1 MAVTAQQIVDFLV
14 ANPNISDADLAAVMD
29 AYKVTPEQVAQ
40 ATNTSVAEAQQ
51 RYEAVTAPPPPVY
64 EPVYQPVYEEPV
76 YQPVYEAPVMTN
88 TYFQANPDVAAAYA
102 SNSYGMSPDA
112 YADFHWNNYGKNEQR
127 VSPSGV
133 APTPVAAPV
142 YQAPVE
148 VYTPPAE
155 TYYNPEPV
163 YSAPEPVYQPVYE
176 APVYQPEVDYYAQQF
191 APDVFEAPVVV
202 PPVAT
207 NTVKD
212 YQGKTYD
219 TTTLLN
225 LAKELAPSID
235 ANRLK
240 GGVYSTSGESI
251 GFNYDEAT
259 KALGYAP
266 TSAEQVVLDMARHLM
281 NEGVTSASQID
292 ATDTNRRFGSTYS
305 GDGGTIYEI
314 KRDADGNL
322 VTSTW
327 GKTTSDKGNIIA
339 AATIAAAFMGI
350 PADIG
355 TAVLGQGASNLAVN
369 TLGGAIFGGGTT
381 ALAGGDILQGA
392 LLGAAGGAVGSY
404 LNTAGGTVLGDASD
418 IAMSMADA
426 GSTLAE
432 IQTSLTNSG
441 FSADV
446 IADSLKDAANV
457 MSPTALNAPTGVP
470 SLLDT
475 VNVVGAA
482 STPSLTNLLSAT
494 STIPIVTNNQVTT
507 PVTNQVTTPIDT
519 VQVVGDKPVTST
531 QDVINA
537 ITSNLA
543 ATNVTTPTAV
553 TTPIDTVQVT
563 ANNPNTLDLNSV
575 INLINAGNLDTTNLV
590 NNVADTTKLT
600 DDTGKKKEEL
610 TTSDVIRLVG
620 AGTTLAAMDAANQG
634 TDAGGQFPIIPI
646 PADWKGQPPTVIA
659 PRPRLQ
665 PVDFGSRNLLQG
677 TQWEKFLSPTY
688 GQVPAPVQYSQP
700 SNMSYNDLMS
710 ILGSKQGYP
719 SSANLSI
726 NDIIS
731 GIQNQYGQTPTR
743 TMG

>member
-1 MAVTAQQIVDFLV
+1 MAVTAQQIVDFLL
-14 ANPNISDADLAAVMD
+14 ANPTISDAELAAVMD
-29 AYKVTPEQVAQ
+29 TYKVTPEQVAQ

-51 RYEAVTAPPPPVY
+51 RYEAVTAPPPVYEPVY
-64 EPVYQPVYEEPV
+64 QPVYQPVYEEPV
-76 YQPVYEAPVMTN
+76 YEAPVITN

-127 VSPSGV
+127 ISPSGV
-133 APTPVAAPV
+133 PPTPAPVSQPV

-155 TYYNPEPV
+155 TYYRQE
-163 YSAPEPVYQPVYE
+163 PVYE
-176 APVYQPEVDYYAQQF
+176 APVYQPEVDYNAQQF
-191 APDVFEAPVVV
+191 APDVFQAPVVT

-207 NTVKD
+207 NTIKD
-212 YQGKTYD
+212 YQGNTYD
-219 TTTLLN
+219 KTTLLN

-251 GFNYDEAT
+251 GFNYDEST

-266 TSAEQVVLDMARHLM
+266 TAAEQVVLDMARHLM

-292 ATDTNRRFGSTYS
+292 ATDTNRRFGSTYT

-314 KRDADGNL
+314 KRDANGNL

-339 AATIAAAFMGI
+339 AASIAAAFMGV
-350 PADIG
+350 PVDIG

-369 TLGGAIFGGGTT
+369 TVGGAIFGAGTS
-381 ALAGGDILQGA
+381 ALGGGDVLKGA
-392 LLGAAGGAVGSY
+392 LLGAAGGAAGSY
-404 LNTAGGTVLGDASD
+404 LNTAGGTTLGNASD

-432 IQTSLTNSG
+432 IQTSLANSG

-470 SLLDT
+470 SLLET
-475 VNVVGAA
+475 VNVSAPA
-482 STPSLTNLLSAT
+482 TTSSLTNLLSAA
-494 STIPIVTNNQVTT
+494 STIPITTPTQITTPTNIETVKVTDGR
-507 PVTNQVTTPIDT
+507 PVTN
-519 VQVVGDKPVTST
+519 T

-537 ITSNLA
+537 ITSNL
-543 ATNVTTPTAV
+543 TTTPTTV

-563 ANNPNTLDLNSV
+563 ANTPNTLDLGSV
-575 INLINAGNLDTTNLV
+575 INLINSGTLDTTNLV
-590 NNVADTTKLT
+590 NNVADTTKVT
-600 DDTGKKKEEL
+600 DTTTDTTKKDDKL

-634 TDAGGQFPIIPI
+634 TDTGGAQFPIIPI

-719 SSANLSI
+719 SSGNLSI

>member
-1 MAVTAQQIVDFLV
+1 MAVTAQQIIDFLV

-29 AYKVTPEQVAQ
+29 TYKVTPEQVAQ
-40 ATNTSVAEAQQ
+40 ATNTSEAEARQ
-51 RYEAVTAPPPPVY
+51 RYEAVTPFVPVA
-64 EPVYQPVYEEPV
+64 ELVS
-76 YQPVYEAPVMTN
+76 QPVYEAPVMTN

-133 APTPVAAPV
+133 APTPVSQPV

-148 VYTPPAE
+148 VYTPPVE
-155 TYYNPEPV
+155 TYFSQEPV
-163 YSAPEPVYQPVYE
+163 EIDYSL
-176 APVYQPEVDYYAQQF
+176 QQF

-266 TSAEQVVLDMARHLM
+266 SAAEQVVLDMARHLM

-292 ATDTNRRFGSTYS
+292 ATDTNRRFGSTFS
-305 GDGGTIYEI
+305 GEGGTIYEI

-339 AATIAAAFMGI
+339 AATIAAAFMGV
-350 PADIG
+350 PANIG
-355 TAVLGQGASNLAVN
+355 TAVLGQGASNLAIN
-369 TLGGAIFGGGTT
+369 TIGGAIFGGGTA
-381 ALAGGDILQGA
+381 ALSGGDILQGA
-392 LLGAAGGAVGSY
+392 LLGAAGGAAGSY
-404 LNTAGGTVLGDASD
+404 LNTAGGAVLGDASD

-457 MSPTALNAPTGVP
+457 MTPTAVNAPTSVP
-470 SLLDT
+470 SLLES

-482 STPSLTNLLSAT
+482 STPTLTNLLSAA
-494 STIPIVTNNQVTT
+494 STIPITTTNQVTT
-507 PVTNQVTTPIDT
+507 PVVNQLTTPIENL
-519 VQVVGDKPVTST
+519 QVVGDKPVTST

-543 ATNVTTPTAV
+543 ATNVTTPTGV
-553 TTPIDTVQVT
+553 TTPIETVEVA
-563 ANNPNTLDLNSV
+563 ANKLNTLDLNSV

-590 NNVADTTKLT
+590 NTVADTTKVT
-600 DDTGKKKEEL
+600 DTTTDTTKKEDKL
-610 TTSDVIRLVG
+610 TTGDVIRLVG
-620 AGTTLAAMDAANQG
+620 AGSTLAAMDAANQG
-634 TDAGGQFPIIPI
+634 LDTGGQFPIIPI

-719 SSANLSI
+719 SSGNLSI

>member
-1 MAVTAQQIVDFLV
+1 MMAVTAQQIFDFLV
-14 ANPNISDADLAAVMD
+14 ANPTISDAELAAVMD
-29 AYKVTPEQVAQ
+29 AYGVSPQQVAQ
-40 ATNTSVAEAQQ
+40 ATGTSEAEAQQ
-51 RYEAVTAPPPPVY
+51 RYEAVTAPPPP
-64 EPVYQPVYEEPV
+64 EPVYQPVYQAPVETYYEPVYEPV
-76 YQPVYEAPVMTN
+76 YQAPVMTN

-133 APTPVAAPV
+133 PPTPAPV
-142 YQAPVE
+142 SQSVYQTPVE
-148 VYTPPAE
+148 VYTPPTYTSYE
-155 TYYNPEPV
+155 TE
-163 YSAPEPVYQPVYE
+163 SGTVYE
-176 APVYQPEVDYYAQQF
+176 PVYQPEVNYNSQQF
-191 APDVFEAPVVV
+191 SPDVFQAPVVT
-202 PPVAT
+202 PSVAT
-207 NTVKD
+207 NTIKD
-212 YQGKTYD
+212 YQGNTYD
-219 TTTLLN
+219 KTTLLN

-240 GGVYSTSGESI
+240 GGVYSTSGKSI

-259 KALGYAP
+259 KALGYEP
-266 TSAEQVVLDMARHLM
+266 TAAEQVVLDMARHLM

-292 ATDTNRRFGSTYS
+292 ATDTNRRFGSTYT

-314 KRDADGNL
+314 KRDANGNL

-339 AATIAAAFMGI
+339 AASIAAAFMGV
-350 PADIG
+350 PVDIG

-369 TLGGAIFGGGTT
+369 TVGGAIFGAGTS
-381 ALAGGDILQGA
+381 ALGGGDVLKGA
-392 LLGAAGGAVGSY
+392 LLGAAGGAAGSY
-404 LNTAGGTVLGDASD
+404 LNTAGGTTLGNASD

-432 IQTSLTNSG
+432 IQTSLANSG

-470 SLLDT
+470 SLLET
-475 VNVVGAA
+475 VNVSAPA
-482 STPSLTNLLSAT
+482 TTSSLTNLLSAA
-494 STIPIVTNNQVTT
+494 STIPITT
-507 PVTNQVTTPIDT
+507 PLANQISAPVTTPIET
-519 VQVVGDKPVTST
+519 VKVTGEKPVTNT

-537 ITSNLA
+537 ITSNL
-543 ATNVTTPTAV
+543 TTTPTAV
-553 TTPIDTVQVT
+553 TTPIDTVEVVSNT
-563 ANNPNTLDLNSV
+563 PKTLDLGSV
-575 INLINAGNLDTTNLV
+575 INLINSGNLDTTNLV
-590 NNVADTTKLT
+590 NNVADTTKVT
-600 DDTGKKKEEL
+600 DTTKKDDKL
-610 TTSDVIRLVG
+610 TTGDVIRLVS
-620 AGTTLAAMDAANQG
+620 AGTTLAAMDAATQG
-634 TDAGGQFPIIPI
+634 TDTGTQFPIIPI
-646 PADWKGQPPTVIA
+646 PEDWKGQPPTVIA
-659 PRPRLQ
+659 PRPKLQ
-665 PVDFGSRNLLQG
+665 PIDFGSRNLLMG

-719 SSANLSI
+719 SSGNLSI

>member
-1 MAVTAQQIVDFLV
+1 MAVTAQQIVDFLL
-14 ANPNISDADLAAVMD
+14 ANPTISDADLAAVMD
-29 AYKVTPEQVAQ
+29 TYKVTPEQVAQ

-51 RYEAVTAPPPPVY
+51 RYEAVTAPPPPPPP
-64 EPVYQPVYEEPV
+64 PVYQPVYE
-76 YQPVYEAPVMTN
+76 
-88 TYFQANPDVAAAYA
+88 
-102 SNSYGMSPDA
+102 
-112 YADFHWNNYGKNEQR
+112 
-127 VSPSGV
+127 
-133 APTPVAAPV
+133 
-142 YQAPVE
+142 APVE

-155 TYYNPEPV
+155 TYYRQEPV
-163 YSAPEPVYQPVYE
+163 EI
-176 APVYQPEVDYYAQQF
+176 DYYAQQF
-191 APDVFEAPVVV
+191 APDVFQAPVVT
-202 PPVAT
+202 PPVET
-207 NTVKD
+207 NTIKD
-212 YQGKTYD
+212 YQGNTYD
-219 TTTLLN
+219 KTTLLN

-251 GFNYDEAT
+251 GFNYDEST

-266 TSAEQVVLDMARHLM
+266 TAAEQVVLDMARHLM

-292 ATDTNRRFGSTYS
+292 ATDTNRRFGSTFS
-305 GDGGTIYEI
+305 GEGGTIYEI

-339 AATIAAAFMGI
+339 AATIAAAFMGV

-381 ALAGGDILQGA
+381 ALAGGDVLKGA
-392 LLGAAGGAVGSY
+392 LLGAAGGAAGSY
-404 LNTAGGTVLGDASD
+404 LNTAGGSVLGDASD

-446 IADSLKDAANV
+446 IAESLKDATNV

-470 SLLDT
+470 SLLET
-475 VNVVGAA
+475 INVTGAV
-482 STPSLTNLLSAT
+482 STPSLTNLLGAASA
-494 STIPIVTNNQVTT
+494 IPITTPTQVTTPTNIETVQVADGRPVTNNQDVINAITGNLTTT
-507 PVTNQVTTPIDT
+507 PTTVTTPIDT
-519 VQVVGDKPVTST
+519 VEVV
-531 QDVINA
+531 
-537 ITSNLA
+537 SN
-543 ATNVTTPTAV
+543 T
-553 TTPIDTVQVT
+553 
-563 ANNPNTLDLNSV
+563 PNTLDLNSV
-575 INLINAGNLDTTNLV
+575 INLINSGNLDTTNLV
-590 NNVADTTKLT
+590 SNVADTTKVT
-600 DDTGKKKEEL
+600 DTTTDTTKKDDKL

-620 AGTTLAAMDAANQG
+620 AGSTLLAADAATQG

-646 PADWKGQPPTVIA
+646 PADWKGQPPTVVA

-665 PVDFGSRNLLQG
+665 PVDFGSRNLLMG

-719 SSANLSI
+719 SSGNLSI

>member
-1 MAVTAQQIVDFLV
+1 
-14 ANPNISDADLAAVMD
+14 
-29 AYKVTPEQVAQ
+29 
-40 ATNTSVAEAQQ
+40 
-51 RYEAVTAPPPPVY
+51 
-64 EPVYQPVYEEPV
+64 
-76 YQPVYEAPVMTN
+76 MTN

-133 APTPVAAPV
+133 PPTPVAAPVSQPV

-155 TYYNPEPV
+155 TYYRQE
-163 YSAPEPVYQPVYE
+163 PVYE
-176 APVYQPEVDYYAQQF
+176 APVYQPEVDYNAQQF
-191 APDVFEAPVVV
+191 APDIFQAPVVT

-207 NTVKD
+207 NTIKD

-219 TTTLLN
+219 KTTLLN

-240 GGVYSTSGESI
+240 GGVYSTNGESI
-251 GFNYDEAT
+251 GFNYDEST

-266 TSAEQVVLDMARHLM
+266 TAAEQVVLDMARHLM

-292 ATDTNRRFGSTYS
+292 ATDTNRRFGSTFS
-305 GDGGTIYEI
+305 GEGGTIYEI

-339 AATIAAAFMGI
+339 AATIAAAFMGV

-381 ALAGGDILQGA
+381 ALAGGDVLKGA
-392 LLGAAGGAVGSY
+392 LLGAAGGAAGSY
-404 LNTAGGTVLGDASD
+404 LNTAGGSVLGDASD

-446 IADSLKDAANV
+446 IAESLKDAKNV

-470 SLLDT
+470 SLLET
-475 VNVVGAA
+475 VNVTGAVT
-482 STPSLTNLLSAT
+482 TPSLTNLLGAA
-494 STIPIVTNNQVTT
+494 STIPITTPTQVTT
-507 PVTNQVTTPIDT
+507 PTNIETVKVTDGRPVTN
-519 VQVVGDKPVTST
+519 T

-537 ITSNLA
+537 ITSNL
-543 ATNVTTPTAV
+543 TTTPTTVTTPTKV

-563 ANNPNTLDLNSV
+563 ANNPNTLDLGSV
-575 INLINAGNLDTTNLV
+575 INLINSGNLDTTNLV
-590 NNVADTTKLT
+590 SNVADTTKVT
-600 DDTGKKKEEL
+600 DTTTDTTKKDDKL

-634 TDAGGQFPIIPI
+634 TDTGGAQFPIIPI

-719 SSANLSI
+719 SSGNLSI

>member
-1 MAVTAQQIVDFLV
+1 MMAVTAQQIVDFLV

-29 AYKVTPEQVAQ
+29 AYGVSPQQVAQ
-40 ATNTSVAEAQQ
+40 ATGTSEAEAQQ
-51 RYEAVTAPPPPVY
+51 RYEAVTAPPPVYQAPAETYYEPVY
-64 EPVYQPVYEEPV
+64 EPVYQ
-76 YQPVYEAPVMTN
+76 APVMTN

-133 APTPVAAPV
+133 PPTPVAAPVSQPV

-155 TYYNPEPV
+155 TYYE
-163 YSAPEPVYQPVYE
+163 PVYE

-191 APDVFEAPVVV
+191 APDVNAPVTTAA

-207 NTVKD
+207 NTIKD

-219 TTTLLN
+219 KTTLLN

-240 GGVYSTSGESI
+240 GGVYSTNGESI
-251 GFNYDEAT
+251 GFNYDEST

-266 TSAEQVVLDMARHLM
+266 TAAEQVVLDMARHLM

-292 ATDTNRRFGSTYS
+292 ATDTNRRFGSTFS
-305 GDGGTIYEI
+305 GEGGTIYEI
-314 KRDADGNL
+314 KRDADGKL

-339 AATIAAAFMGI
+339 AATIAAAFMGV
-350 PADIG
+350 PVDIG

-369 TLGGAIFGGGTT
+369 TIGGAIFGGGTS
-381 ALAGGDILQGA
+381 ALAGGDVLKGA
-392 LLGAAGGAVGSY
+392 LLGAAGGAAGSY
-404 LNTAGGTVLGDASD
+404 LKTAGGTTLGNASD

-446 IADSLKDAANV
+446 IAESLKDAANV
-457 MSPTALNAPTGVP
+457 MSPTAINAPTGVP
-470 SLLDT
+470 SLLET
-475 VNVVGAA
+475 VNVTAPAA
-482 STPSLTNLLSAT
+482 TSSLTNLLGAASA
-494 STIPIVTNNQVTT
+494 IPITTPTQVTT
-507 PVTNQVTTPIDT
+507 PTNIETVKVT
-519 VQVVGDKPVTST
+519 GDKPVNT

-537 ITSNLA
+537 ITSNL
-543 ATNVTTPTAV
+543 TTTPTTVTTPTEV

-563 ANNPNTLDLNSV
+563 ANTPNTLDLGSV
-575 INLINAGNLDTTNLV
+575 INLINSGTLDTTNLV
-590 NNVADTTKLT
+590 NNVADTTKVT
-600 DDTGKKKEEL
+600 DTTKKDDKLSTG
-610 TTSDVIRLVG
+610 DVIRLVG

-634 TDAGGQFPIIPI
+634 TDTGTQFPIIPI
-646 PADWKGQPPTVIA
+646 PEDWKGQPPTVIA

-665 PVDFGSRNLLQG
+665 PVDFGSRNLLMG

-688 GQVPAPVQYSQP
+688 GQVPAPFQYSQP

-719 SSANLSI
+719 SSGNLSI